1 MKRSASFVFLV
12 LALAFPFCSGLRA
25 AIEKD
30 LGQALLFLRVTDA
43 SADQSLLIDTIER
56 RAALVLDLR
65 GLNGDAAF
73 VRALHSALAK
83 PPLPHAVRMVLIN
96 AATAPAIVATLEDD
110 ALLSVITLGPRS
122 AKVIADIQITITAE
136 EERRALEAL
145 SNDTPLE
152 KLINYS
158 REKRRYDEAKLVHD
172 HVNGI
177 APSDDELPLDAE
189 DDTVAPDS
197 PTKKKSGDTA
207 KKADQPPHDLVLER
221 AVQLHRSLLALKK
234 L

>member
-1 MKRSASFVFLV
+1 MKRSASFLFSVLLLV
-12 LALAFPFCSGLRA
+12 LPFSLRA

-43 SADQSLLIDTIER
+43 NADQSLLIDTIER
-56 RAALVLDLR
+56 RPALVIDLR
-65 GLNGDAAF
+65 GLSGEANF
-73 VRALHSALAK
+73 VTALHAALAK
-83 PPLPHAVRMVLIN
+83 PPLPHAVRMILIN
-96 AATAPAIVATLEDD
+96 ATTAPAIVAALEDD
-110 ALLSVITLGPRS
+110 ALSSVITLAPRS
-122 AKVIADIQITITAE
+122 PKVVADIQIAITAE

-152 KLINYS
+152 KLITYS

-172 HVNGI
+172 HINGI
-177 APSDDELPLDAE
+177 TPSDDELPLDAE
-189 DDTVAPDS
+189 DDSVTPES
-197 PTKKKSGDTA
+197 PTKKKPSDTA
-207 KKADQPPHDLVLER
+207 KKSEQPPHDLVLER